1 MAGKYDQS
9 KGMARDMNL
18 FVDDDG
24 TGYIIYSSEEN
35 ATPFISKL
43 NEDYTY
49 LSASPETAVQGV
61 DFLRSETFAGQK
73 REAPAMFKYD
83 GKYYLMT
90 SDAPDGAPIRPALP
104 CQKTGFWET
113 GRSSVIPV

>member
-1 MAGKYDQS
+1 
-9 KGMARDMNL
+9 MNL

-35 ATPFISKL
+35 ATLFISKL

-90 SDAPDGAPIRPALP
+90 SGCTGWGANQASFAVSENGIL
-104 CQKTGFWET
+104 GD
-113 GRSSVIPV
+113 